1 LYFRIITISLL
12 RLLTSRVSALPCLC
26 TNVSIGS
33 WWQYVLL
40 VVLIGIALY
49 FCNMNKDYIGE
60 LCGVSLAKMQPG
72 GGRNSHA
79 LGIVSTLIIHSHKH
93 PIDARRQAASQPSC
107 FLQMSESLR
116 VQN

>member
-1 LYFRIITISLL
+1 
-12 RLLTSRVSALPCLC
+12 
-26 TNVSIGS
+26 
-33 WWQYVLL
+33 VLL

-79 LGIVSTLIIHSHKH
+79 LGIVSTRVLSSSTHTNTRLMLI
-93 PIDARRQAASQPSC
+93 QAASQPSC

>member
-1 LYFRIITISLL
+1 M
-12 RLLTSRVSALPCLC
+12 
-26 TNVSIGS
+26 
-33 WWQYVLL
+33 LL

-93 PIDARRQAASQPSC
+93 PIDAHTGS
-107 FLQMSESLR
+107 
-116 VQN
+116 